1 MRKSKREMRILAG
14 VFFFTFAVGLLVFLI
29 AERIEYDAQQRQVQA
44 VTQMYGEQLGHAA
57 QYQARKLQMVTAM
70 LRIEPKEFGWFSRA
84 AEELRDKPDVLSPAA
99 LAEWPSYCGT
109 VGGRSCGCGTVAAG
123 IFCCQGSCPAYG

>member
-14 VFFFTFAVGLLVFLI
+14 VFFFTFAVGWLVFLI

-84 AEELRDKPDVLSPAA
+84 AEELRDKPDVLS
-99 LAEWPSYCGT
+99 LQLWQIVL
-109 VGGRSCGCGTVAAG
+109 VGSLVLIVGVKRYRQTLD
-123 IFCCQGSCPAYG
+123 